1 VIFLPPGPRPDSLA
15 PAAIARAEAA
25 MDACD
30 TRLGFSDRKK
40 MPCFMH
46 SYCMAP
52 ARDAT
57 HAGHA
62 SDPLL
67 SRADTIQGARP
78 PKNIFRRHR
87 RLRVAQADLRKTA
100 QAIQQRRPSCAHAD
114 K

>member
-1 VIFLPPGPRPDSLA
+1 
-15 PAAIARAEAA
+15 

-114 K
+114 ERKNPRRRRRRSVVRDAGAANTEDR

>member
-1 VIFLPPGPRPDSLA
+1 MHAIRGSVL
-15 PAAIARAEAA
+15 AIA
-25 MDACD
+25 
-30 TRLGFSDRKK
+30 KK
-40 MPCFMH
+40 CRVLCILV
-46 SYCMAP
+46 CMAP

-67 SRADTIQGARP
+67 SRADTLHGARP

-100 QAIQQRRPSCAHAD
+100 QAIQQRRPSCAHAE